1 MLFDNLWRE
10 KVSKRDGYLCFFCPA
25 YRSSPVCMRR
35 EGGCIERTRNLP
47 NAPIPSLVIH
57 LMAAL
62 VATVAE
68 GPIDPTPRAW
78 MRLLV
83 AKDLLIQP
91 VM

>member
-1 MLFDNLWRE
+1 MSLDCKPSLTC
-10 KVSKRDGYLCFFCPA
+10 KRGKDA
-25 YRSSPVCMRR
+25 IERTM
-35 EGGCIERTRNLP
+35 ERTRNLP
-47 NAPIPSLVIH
+47 NAPMPSLVIH

-68 GPIDPTPRAW
+68 GPTDPTPSAW